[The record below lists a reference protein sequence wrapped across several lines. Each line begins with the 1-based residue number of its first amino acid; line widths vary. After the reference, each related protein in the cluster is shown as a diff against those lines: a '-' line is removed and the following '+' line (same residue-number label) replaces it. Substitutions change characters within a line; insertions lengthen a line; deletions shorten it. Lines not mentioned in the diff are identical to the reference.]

1 MSTTT
6 ANLTKE
12 QKKARKKLEREN
24 KLLFA
29 KLKRVADKR
38 RTGQY
43 SMEQIRIVM
52 EESFSKTEQA
62 TLLVEALVNRITG
75 NDAETDSESKAVKRM
90 SDDLIETCKRSL
102 KCAIWWEQ
110 RVELQPEEI
119 DALKRKI
126 VTETE
131 LLKTQSQNPGQRNVV
146 VWMDAKECFKLLF
159 SSPRGSDEMF
169 VRGVRARSARNSFVL
184 LTSTRTSLSEV
195 LEQQLTLSLRSNTGT
210 IARV

>member
-1 MSTTT
+1 
-6 ANLTKE
+6 
-12 QKKARKKLEREN
+12 
-24 KLLFA
+24 
-29 KLKRVADKR
+29 
-38 RTGQY
+38 
-43 SMEQIRIVM
+43 MEQIRIVM

-119 DALKRKI
+119 EALKRKI
-126 VTETE
+126 VTESD

-146 VWMDAKECFKLLF
+146 VWMDAKECFQLLF
-159 SSPRGSDEMF
+159 SSPCGSDEMF
-169 VRGVRARSARNSFVL
+169 VRDVMSRQSRLRMDRERLVILICGNFVSSTPFFILFTQEFSILLQVSKRMSIKFSFKFRTEPQARHILVF
-184 LTSTRTSLSEV
+184 
-195 LEQQLTLSLRSNTGT
+195 LR
-210 IARV
+210 

>member
-1 MSTTT
+1 
-6 ANLTKE
+6 
-12 QKKARKKLEREN
+12 
-24 KLLFA
+24 
-29 KLKRVADKR
+29 
-38 RTGQY
+38 
-43 SMEQIRIVM
+43 MEQIRIVM

-126 VTETE
+126 VTEAE

-169 VRGVRARSARNSFVL
+169 VRSVGVRARSARI
-184 LTSTRTSLSEV
+184 SLSSFTY
-195 LEQQLTLSLRSNTGT
+195 L
-210 IARV
+210 